1 MRIVFYLLMFGAIV
15 AFGFVLA
22 ADAPQQKLSRFGPG
36 GSKFI
41 SPHEPARE
49 VWRMPTW
56 TEAIVYIQYYA
67 GGFDDIP
74 DARQKGPAAIHQEMV
89 DNKIDAFSKAFQAMT
104 IACACW
110 PRPSLPA
117 PTTAKWRACCPTF
130 SACRSPTR

>member
-89 DNKIDAFSKAFQAMT
+89 DAVQQSLELADQMGVPTGPTLFDPHLEQQNATSSRLPQI
-104 IACACW
+104 
-110 PRPSLPA
+110 RPMV
-117 PTTAKWRACCPTF
+117 TF
-130 SACRSPTR
+130 EDH